1 MRQALGRDDVW
12 GVGVSMSVDSP
23 DTEDGF
29 WQFAWAYDAD
39 YVTRDGRLVVDDP
52 EVRRRFIQAIDGYT
66 AIYRKGCTPPDSITW
81 TSRDNNEQFLAQN
94 IVMTLNTTL
103 SIPNMLKATRPD
115 DYYENAVTIEW
126 PNGVYGQPLGI
137 ETPIHRAMVFKD
149 GGNVDTAKEFVRFLV
164 GEGWLAHYLDF
175 AGDRMLPAMPKLLQ
189 APFWLDP
196 SDPHRMRSAM
206 QHLTRPPSYLYEV
219 VSGDWRHQEAYSVWP
234 EAVQRIAADG
244 ISPEQAVDEAIAR
257 IKQILSE

>member
-1 MRQALGRDDVW
+1 
-12 GVGVSMSVDSP
+12 
-23 DTEDGF
+23 
-29 WQFAWAYDAD
+29 
-39 YVTRDGRLVVDDP
+39 
-52 EVRRRFIQAIDGYT
+52 
-66 AIYRKGCTPPDSITW
+66 
-81 TSRDNNEQFLAQN
+81 
-94 IVMTLNTTL
+94 
-103 SIPNMLKATRPD
+103 MLKATRPD
-115 DYYENAVTIEW
+115 DYYENAATIDW
-126 PNGVYGQPLGI
+126 PDGVYGQPLGI

-175 AGDRMLPAMPKLLQ
+175 AGDRMLPAMPKLLE

-219 VSGDWRHQEAYSVWP
+219 VSGDWRHHEASSVWP
-234 EAVQRIAADG
+234 EAVHRVAADG
-244 ISPEQAVDEAIAR
+244 ISPEQAVDDAFAR